1 MKYLV
6 LKEFVTD
13 NKYYRC
19 GEYYVT
25 NYSGA
30 FTQNLIK
37 YKFIEESTGKTEPP
51 KTKTSREPRIVR
63 IIQYVFV

>member
-37 YKFIEESTGKTEPP
+37 YKFIVESIGRAKPHKNIHAP
-51 KTKTSREPRIVR
+51 KVVG
-63 IIQYVFV
+63 IIQYIFA